1 MRIRAFAAV
10 KNDMFGARGGMFTT
24 CNSSLAHD
32 LRAGQNVFL
41 VVYSAPQE
49 FRSCAPL
56 SITYGNEGGERAGVS
71 DERFKTD
78 VVLQFA
84 YGCISFRFHAG
95 DYLSAVS
102 NANAMALNITF
113 VLFRCLL

>member
-32 LRAGQNVFL
+32 LRAGQNVL
-41 VVYSAPQE
+41 LARSSAPQE
-49 FRSCAPL
+49 LRSCAPL

-84 YGCISFRFHAG
+84 YGCISFR
-95 DYLSAVS
+95 
-102 NANAMALNITF
+102 IQP
-113 VLFRCLL
+113 C